1 MDGHMI
7 LSIFHIFVVAPL
19 FFAIAFFRN
28 DLPPWAFYALI
39 GLALV
44 LFAYQGYKWAL
55 RVSQG
60 SVYAWVNAIHV
71 LFVAPLLLYV
81 GVNGPKTPTAAYEL
95 CAMTG
100 FAVLGY
106 HLYWLIKMIHVI
118 PATSN

>member
-1 MDGHMI
+1 MDSHMI

-39 GLALV
+39 ALALV
-44 LFAYQGYKWAL
+44 LFVYQSYKWAL

-71 LFVAPLLLYV
+71 LLVAPLLLYI
-81 GVNGPKTPTAAYEL
+81 GYYGTKTPTAAYEL
-95 CAMTG
+95 CAMAG

-106 HLYWLIKMIHVI
+106 HLYSLVKMVHIVV
-118 PATSN
+118 PT